1 MVTEGGRV
9 ENAPLTPN
17 SDTGLLTGHGGMGK
31 KLSLAK
37 CETTFHSGVQQ
48 LVQ

>member
-9 ENAPLTPN
+9 ENAPLTP
-17 SDTGLLTGHGGMGK
+17 SLETALLTGQIGVGK

-37 CETTFHSGVQQ
+37 RETTFHSGV
-48 LVQ
+48 